1 MCGGEG
7 QDLSFEHASQV
18 ILRNSDGLGISKV
31 RTPPHGSFTHGLEKP
46 TMLTKVLRE
55 PAPPSSLGTPTLG
68 AI

>member
-31 RTPPHGSFTHGLEKP
+31 RTPLRGSSTHGLEKP

-55 PAPPSSLGTPTLG
+55 PAPPSSLGKPTLG